1 VGARVS
7 GARRVGV
14 DAAMLAPRLV
24 LVLLFLSFTGRA
36 SALLSCASEEEL
48 VSNLRWVREACEQ
61 EGEAFLAGDEDTL
74 VPSAVTTAGCA
85 EAVHRVAESCD
96 GLLSRSEW
104 FESRLSALTGAVESA
119 AVAGLLEEPDVLR
132 GRGAQGTFMIVDPD
146 VTAVRVGS
154 SRTTAARR
162 QQRGSLIGRYGA
174 TRCRVRSCSWARPTN
189 RYR

>member
-1 VGARVS
+1 
-7 GARRVGV
+7 
-14 DAAMLAPRLV
+14 MLAPPRLV

-146 VTAVRVGS
+146 VTADRRPCGIVSNHGS
-154 SRTTAARR
+154 TPATAG
-162 QQRGSLIGRYGA
+162 QSYWPLWGDQ
-174 TRCRVRSCSWARPTN
+174 CRVRSCSWARPTN